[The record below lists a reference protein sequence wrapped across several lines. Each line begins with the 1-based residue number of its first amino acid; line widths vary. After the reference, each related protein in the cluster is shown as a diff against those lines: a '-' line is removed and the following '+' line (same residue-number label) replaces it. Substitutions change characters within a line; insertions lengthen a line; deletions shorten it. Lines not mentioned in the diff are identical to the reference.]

1 MILNKNNMPL
11 YATGTKYS
19 DSTLKSMTKDKLLE
33 YLDIAQHNYEC
44 ANESLYNI
52 RQYAEKLDKALDK
65 ACDLLEKSK
74 AGTTCDEEN
83 RKNCME
89 NHCFNTCIY
98 ARKMNKEE
106 WRDYL
111 MKGDVE
117 WKDQKTKLYM

>member
-44 ANESLYNI
+44 ANECLFNL
-52 RQYAEKLDKALDK
+52 RHYAEKLDKALDK

-111 MKGDVE
+111 MKGE
-117 WKDQKTKLYM
+117 KE

>member
-11 YATGTKYS
+11 YVTGTKYS
-19 DSTLKSMTKDKLLE
+19 NSTLKSMTKDALIELLKT
-33 YLDIAQHNYEC
+33 AQHNYEC
-44 ANESLYNI
+44 ANECLFNL

-74 AGTTCDEEN
+74 AGTTYDEEN

-89 NHCFNTCIY
+89 NHCSNTCIY
-98 ARKMNKEE
+98 ARKMNKED

-117 WKDQKTKLYM
+117 WKD

>member
-1 MILNKNNMPL
+1 MVRGGLMVLNKNGMPESVI
-11 YATGTKYS
+11 GTKKSY
-19 DSTLKSMTKDKLLE
+19 STLKSMTKDELIELLK
-33 YLDIAQHNYEC
+33 IAQHNYEC
-44 ANESLYNI
+44 VNESEFNI
-52 RQYAEKLDKALDK
+52 KQYAKKLDKALDE

-106 WRDYL
+106 WREYL
-111 MKGDVE
+111 MKGDKE
-117 WKDQKTKLYM
+117 

>member
-1 MILNKNNMPL
+1 MKQEIELHKKTYEQL
-11 YATGTKYS
+11 QE
-19 DSTLKSMTKDKLLE
+19 TLVEL
-33 YLDIAQHNYEC
+33 
-44 ANESLYNI
+44 ANENYVLS
-52 RQYAEKLDKALDK
+52 KALDE

-83 RKNCME
+83 MKNGME

-117 WKDQKTKLYM
+117 LKDQKTKLYM

>member
-1 MILNKNNMPL
+1 MILNKNNMQL
-11 YATGTKYS
+11 YATCTNYS

-52 RQYAEKLDKALDK
+52 RQYAKKLDKALDK

-98 ARKMNKEE
+98 ARNMNKEE
-106 WRDYL
+106 WKKYL
-111 MKGDVE
+111 MKGDKE
-117 WKDQKTKLYM
+117 

>member
-11 YATGTKYS
+11 YATGAKYS

-33 YLDIAQHNYEC
+33 YLDIALEYLDIAQLNYEC

-52 RQYAEKLDKALDK
+52 RQYAKKFDKALDK

-98 ARKMNKEE
+98 SRKMNKEE

-111 MKGDVE
+111 MKGD
-117 WKDQKTKLYM
+117 K